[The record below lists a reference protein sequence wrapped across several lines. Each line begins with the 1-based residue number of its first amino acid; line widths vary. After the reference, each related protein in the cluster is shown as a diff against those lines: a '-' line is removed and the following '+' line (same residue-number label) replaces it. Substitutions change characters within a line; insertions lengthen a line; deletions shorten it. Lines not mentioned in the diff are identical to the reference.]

1 MKTRGMNGSKSLSV
15 AAACSAALLIAACNN
30 TAQAPKAKGPPV
42 APAISIN
49 ALMVAQ
55 VDHSA
60 HVLWNVE
67 QKGQAPKNDADW
79 REVEHHA
86 IQLASSGTVVA
97 LGGTGK
103 LDAEWAAN
111 PDWTKRAQELT
122 DSALAALAAVHAKN
136 FDDLVKANGRLVDA
150 CQGCHHDF
158 KPALP
163 TEGIMHPH

>member
-1 MKTRGMNGSKSLSV
+1 MKIRCLNGSKCLSAV
-15 AAACSAALLIAACNN
+15 MTCSAVLLVTACNN
-30 TAQAPKAKGPPV
+30 TVEAPKAKGPPV

-86 IQLASSGTVVA
+86 IQM
-97 LGGTGK
+97 
-103 LDAEWAAN
+103 
-111 PDWTKRAQELT
+111 PRRA
-122 DSALAALAAVHAKN
+122 V
-136 FDDLVKANGRLVDA
+136 
-150 CQGCHHDF
+150 
-158 KPALP
+158 
-163 TEGIMHPH
+163 

>member
-1 MKTRGMNGSKSLSV
+1 MKTRRMKGSKGLSAV
-15 AAACSAALLIAACNN
+15 MTCSAVLLVAACNN
-30 TAQAPKAKGPPV
+30 TVEAPKAKGPPV

-86 IQLASSGTVVA
+86 IQLAASGSVIA

-103 LDAEWAAN
+103 RDAEWAAN
-111 PDWTKRAQELT
+111 PSWTKRSQELT
-122 DSALAALAAVHAKN
+122 DSAVAALAAARAKN

-150 CQGCHHDF
+150 CEGCHKEF
-158 KPALP
+158 KPDLP

>member
-1 MKTRGMNGSKSLSV
+1 
-15 AAACSAALLIAACNN
+15 
-30 TAQAPKAKGPPV
+30 
-42 APAISIN
+42 
-49 ALMVAQ
+49 MVAQ

-67 QKGQAPKNDADW
+67 QKDHAPKNDVEW

-86 IQLASSGTVVA
+86 IQLASSGTAIA

-111 PDWTKRAQELT
+111 PAWTRRAQELT
-122 DSALAALAAVHAKN
+122 DAAAAALAAVHARN
-136 FDDLVKANGRLVDA
+136 FDELVKANGRLVDA
-150 CQGCHHDF
+150 CQACHHEF